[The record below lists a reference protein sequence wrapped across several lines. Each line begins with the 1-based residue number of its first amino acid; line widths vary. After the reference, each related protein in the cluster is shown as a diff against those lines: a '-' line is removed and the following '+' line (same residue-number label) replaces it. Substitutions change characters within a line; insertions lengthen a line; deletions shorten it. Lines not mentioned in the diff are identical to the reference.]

1 MRLAIQFK
9 DQALKTIK
17 DAVPG
22 GSGTKRIR
30 NLSGER
36 ANQRGEITTGEI
48 ENKQIKS
55 EEEALRTV
63 MYLSLW
69 GVGT

>member
-1 MRLAIQFK
+1 MRLVVQFK
-9 DQALKTIK
+9 DQALKTLK

-30 NLSGER
+30 NLSGEG
-36 ANQRGEITTGEI
+36 AACRGESTGTGDK
-48 ENKQIKS
+48 KQIKA

-63 MYLSLW
+63 MFLSLW

>member
-1 MRLAIQFK
+1 MRFVVQFK
-9 DQALKTIK
+9 DQALKTLK
-17 DAVPG
+17 DSVPG

-30 NLSGER
+30 NFSGER
-36 ANQRGEITTGEI
+36 AARRGDITSTGEK
-48 ENKQIKS
+48 KQIKA

-63 MYLSLW
+63 MFLSLW

>member
-1 MRLAIQFK
+1 MRLVVQFK
-9 DQALKTIK
+9 DQALKTLK
-17 DAVPG
+17 DGVPG

-30 NLSGER
+30 NFSGER
-36 ANQRGEITTGEI
+36 ERSSPRGEI

-63 MYLSLW
+63 MFLSLW